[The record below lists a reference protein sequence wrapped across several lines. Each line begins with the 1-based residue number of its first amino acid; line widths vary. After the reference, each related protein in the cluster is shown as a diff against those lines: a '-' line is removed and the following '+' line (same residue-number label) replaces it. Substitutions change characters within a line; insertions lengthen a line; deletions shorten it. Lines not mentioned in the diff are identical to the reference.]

1 MNLEEQLKSLY
12 DNGDAHI
19 QDLAVRANDL
29 KNMLL
34 TQQISKSEYLE
45 MLNDLATEKNI
56 NETAQDLE
64 VKIQVNAALTAL
76 VAIASAV

>member
-1 MNLEEQLKSLY
+1 MNLEEQLKLLY
-12 DNGDAHI
+12 ESGDANV

-64 VKIQVNAALTAL
+64 VKIKVNAALTAL

>member
-12 DNGDAHI
+12 ESGDTEL

-56 NETAQDLE
+56 NETAHDLE
-64 VKIQVNAALTAL
+64 VKIKVNAALTAL

>member
-12 DNGDAHI
+12 ESGDTEL

-56 NETAQDLE
+56 NETAHDLE

>member
-12 DNGDAHI
+12 DSGDAGL

>member
-12 DNGDAHI
+12 ESGDI
-19 QDLAVRANDL
+19 ELQDLAVRANDL

-56 NETAQDLE
+56 NETAHDLD
-64 VKIQVNAALTAL
+64 VKIKVNAALTAL

>member
-12 DNGDAHI
+12 ESGDAHV

-34 TQQISKSEYLE
+34 TQQISKGEYLE

-64 VKIQVNAALTAL
+64 VKIKVNAALTAL

>member
-12 DNGDAHI
+12 ESGDTEL

>member
-12 DNGDAHI
+12 ESGDTEL

-34 TQQISKSEYLE
+34 TQQISKSEYIE

-56 NETAQDLE
+56 NETAHDLE

>member
-1 MNLEEQLKSLY
+1 
-12 DNGDAHI
+12 
-19 QDLAVRANDL
+19 
-29 KNMLL
+29 MLL

-64 VKIQVNAALTAL
+64 GISMPPN
-76 VAIASAV
+76 SP